1 MINLTEKEKNKI
13 KKADLSYHNV
23 KKYTLKSGVYYV
35 KQCFEDEAIREL
47 IGKKVFDMVGIKC
60 PEYQYLIEDKK
71 LVSRDLHTLSKF
83 MYMDE
88 VPDIKDDFIWRCI
101 TLDIVRESV
110 LKEVRNKEEIL
121 LQINIMHF
129 IDILFSNIDRHLGN
143 YGIFF
148 DKNKN
153 GYLAVF
159 DNGMFISHL
168 DCVTKPLSLTG
179 IKGFNPKGQECEHF
193 IDNLPLEHKKIIYE
207 IYLRFTPKVL
217 SKIIDNIER
226 EYNYKFKLKNKL
238 LKEYKKNYLMLYFI
252 MSKLIKNEMRKE
264 VTEEMKL
271 SKSI

>member
-1 MINLTEKEKNKI
+1 MIKLTEKEKRKI
-13 KKADLSYHNV
+13 RKADLSYHNV
-23 KKYTLKSGVYYV
+23 KKYILKSGTYYV

-47 IGKKVFDMVGIKC
+47 IGKKVFDIVGIKC
-60 PEYQYLIEDKK
+60 PEYVYLIDDKK
-71 LVSRDLHTLSKF
+71 LVSRDLHSLSRF

-88 VPDIKDDFIWRCI
+88 VPDIKDDLIWRCI

-143 YGIFF
+143 YGMFF

-168 DCVTKPLSLTG
+168 DCITKPLSLTG
-179 IKGFNPKGQECEHF
+179 IKGFNPKGQECEYF
-193 IDNLPLEHKKIIYE
+193 LENLPLEHKKIMYE
-207 IYLRFTPKVL
+207 IFIKFTPKVL
-217 SKIIDNIER
+217 EKIIDSIEK

-238 LKEYKKNYLMLYFI
+238 LREYKKNYLMIYFVI
-252 MSKLIKNEMRKE
+252 NKSIKAEIKKE
-264 VTEEMKL
+264 VSEEIKL
-271 SKSI
+271 NKSI